1 MSSLEELMIEY
12 DMILLLDEGYYYKKE
27 RQDKPSSFDELYAVQ
42 SYIEQTN
49 EGKNSLGSKWDI
61 LAAWLNWGFSF
72 WNDKSGHYEFDKN
85 LYDNICNISNICNE
99 NLPQRGI
106 NCNAYIYIS
115 EGKKIGIIDLKKV
128 TSVRKNCIMAIKMKV
143 SHFPKKNEN

>member
-1 MSSLEELMIEY
+1 MQPAIISFIVVHRKKNSQKKYYDLQEMSSLEELMIEY

-61 LAAWLNWGFSF
+61 LAAWLNWGFF
-72 WNDKSGHYEFDKN
+72 FLE
-85 LYDNICNISNICNE
+85 
-99 NLPQRGI
+99 
-106 NCNAYIYIS
+106 
-115 EGKKIGIIDLKKV
+115 
-128 TSVRKNCIMAIKMKV
+128 
-143 SHFPKKNEN
+143 